1 MHNSMNWKNLT
12 LSTILLCDAGAD
24 GKERLTRHSRTSHI
38 TVVTRDKGS
47 GCVRVDKHGIPKL
60 QYTISS
66 YDEESLVAGLVQS
79 LRILIAAGAVEV
91 GTQQLE
97 GERFKAQGKQ
107 FTSWGRG
114 GFSL

>member
-1 MHNSMNWKNLT
+1 MHNSIDWKILIPST
-12 LSTILLCDAGAD
+12 LLLSDAGAD
-24 GKERLTRHSRTSHI
+24 GKERLMRHSRTSHI

-47 GCVRVDKHGIPKL
+47 GSVGVDKQGIPKL
-60 QYTISS
+60 HYTIST

-107 FTSWGRG
+107 L
-114 GFSL
+114 SLPEGHSL